1 MLYSITKVMICL
13 AISNLNSKYEFCG
26 PCPKHK
32 YHKTF
37 TKGSYMK
44 ETKIIKALKDKQ
56 DQYLLEF
63 CFDDIVIL
71 AFR

>member
-1 MLYSITKVMICL
+1 MFYPQ
-13 AISNLNSKYEFCG
+13 Y
-26 PCPKHK
+26 K